1 MIDNERIE
9 RGRASLKRGKRTEF
23 DTLREL
29 ELLGICN
36 PKEIATPFKVTR
48 VLKSGMMQGF
58 FEKKVTGDIR
68 AEFPNGISV
77 LAEVKATSPDNEKE
91 VKLPFGRLEPHQR
104 ESLSAHRGLSLLIW
118 VRERLWGTDYYIM
131 RWEDVLDN
139 GFQKG
144 KPLSSGQADA
154 LDRETRVYIKA
165 LVAGGICLP
174 KKN

>member
-1 MIDNERIE
+1 MEYNERAE

-36 PKEIATPFKVTR
+36 PKEIATPFKVTK
-48 VLKSGMMQGF
+48 VLKRGMMQGF
-58 FEKKVTGDIR
+58 FEKKVAGDIR

-77 LAEVKATSPDNEKE
+77 LAEVKATPPDSEKE
-91 VKLPFGRLEPHQR
+91 VKLPFGRLKPHQR

-118 VRERLWGTDYYIM
+118 VRERLWGADYYIM
-131 RWEDVLDN
+131 RWEDVLSK

-144 KPLSSGQADA
+144 YPLSNGQAIA
-154 LDRETRVYIKA
+154 LDKKTRVYIKA
-165 LVAGGICLP
+165 LVANDIRLA
-174 KKN
+174 